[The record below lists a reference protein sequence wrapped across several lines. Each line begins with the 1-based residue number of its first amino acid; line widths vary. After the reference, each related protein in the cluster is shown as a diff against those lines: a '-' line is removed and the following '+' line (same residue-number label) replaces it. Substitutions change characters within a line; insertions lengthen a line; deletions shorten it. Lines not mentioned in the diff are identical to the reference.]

1 MIGKLGE
8 SKLRAPGI
16 SRTVSCHLTVE
27 IDDPNASE
35 VADDEEA
42 RSFDVCEVVDVI
54 ERLLLSLVE
63 VLPRG
68 LHLDEC
74 LARDEGVDIALA
86 PRRCTV

>member
-16 SRTVSCHLTVE
+16 SQTVRCLLTVE

-42 RSFDVCEVVDVI
+42 RSFDVREIVNVI
-54 ERLLLSLVE
+54 ERLLLGLVE
-63 VLPRG
+63 ILPRG
-68 LHLDEC
+68 LHFDEC
-74 LARDEGVDIALA
+74 LAGDESVNVSLA